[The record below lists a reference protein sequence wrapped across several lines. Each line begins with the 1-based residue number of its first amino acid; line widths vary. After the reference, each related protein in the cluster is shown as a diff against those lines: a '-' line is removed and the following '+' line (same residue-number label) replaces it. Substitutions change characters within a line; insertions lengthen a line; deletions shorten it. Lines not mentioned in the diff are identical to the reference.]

1 MASAVYPGRFDPV
14 HNGHVD
20 IARRASTLFDRLVVA
35 VYDSP
40 PQSVLFSTGERISL
54 FSEAVKDVRNVEVR
68 EFTGLATALASDL
81 NAGFIVRGLRAGY
94 DFETEFEMTHMWRHL
109 NRKIE
114 VVCMMSALE
123 NQFVYA
129 SRIKEVAQL
138 GGDVRGLVPPHVAA
152 KLKEKF
158 RPRSIGVL

>member
-1 MASAVYPGRFDPV
+1 MRSAVYPGRFDPV

-20 IARRASTLFDRLVVA
+20 IVRRASHLFDRLVVA

-40 PQSVLFSTGERISL
+40 PHRALFTTAERVRLFAESVSDIP
-54 FSEAVKDVRNVEVR
+54 NVEVR
-68 EFTGLATALASDL
+68 KFAGLATGAASEL
-81 NAGFIVRGLRAGY
+81 GARFIVRGLRAGY

-109 NRKIE
+109 NRDIE

-138 GGDVRGLVPPHVAA
+138 GGDVDGLVPSHVAA
-152 KLKEKF
+152 ELKRKF
-158 RPRSIGVL
+158 ISAS

>member
-1 MASAVYPGRFDPV
+1 MPSAVYPGRFDPV

-20 IARRASTLFDRLVVA
+20 IARRASMLFDRLVVA

-40 PQSVLFSTGERISL
+40 PQRSLFSTAERIRL
-54 FSEAVKDVRNVEVR
+54 FRQSVEDVPNVEVR
-68 EFTGLATALASDL
+68 EFSGLATALASELD
-81 NAGFIVRGLRAGY
+81 AGFIVRGLRAGY

-109 NRKIE
+109 NRNIE

-138 GGDVRGLVPPHVAA
+138 GGDVEGLVPAHVAA
-152 KLKEKF
+152 RLKEKF
-158 RPRSIGVL
+158 ISAS

>member
-1 MASAVYPGRFDPV
+1 MPSAVYPGKFDPV

-20 IARRASTLFDRLVVA
+20 IARRASKLFDKLIVA

-40 PQSVLFSTGERISL
+40 PQRALFTTDERVKMFADS
-54 FSEAVKDVRNVEVR
+54 VKDVPNVEVK
-68 EFTGLATALASDL
+68 EFTGLATSVAKDVS
-81 NAGFIVRGLRAGY
+81 AGFIVRGLRAGY

-109 NRKIE
+109 ERDIE

-129 SRIKEVAQL
+129 SRIKEVAKL
-138 GGDVRGLVPPHVAA
+138 GGDVDGLVPDQVATA
-152 KLKEKF
+152 LKEKYI
-158 RPRSIGVL
+158 SAS

>member
-20 IARRASTLFDRLVVA
+20 IARRASKLFDRLVVA

-40 PQSVLFSTGERISL
+40 PHRALFTTAERVRL
-54 FSEAVKDVRNVEVR
+54 FTESVKDVANVEVR
-68 EFTGLATALASDL
+68 EFAGLATGLATDL
-81 NAGFIVRGLRAGY
+81 GAGFIVRGLRAGY

-109 NRKIE
+109 DRKIE
-114 VVCMMSALE
+114 IVCMMSALE

-129 SRIKEVAQL
+129 SRIKEVAEL
-138 GGDVRGLVPPHVAA
+138 GGDVGGLVPPHVAA
-152 KLKEKF
+152 KLQERF
-158 RPRSIGVL
+158 NSAP

>member
-1 MASAVYPGRFDPV
+1 MRSAVYPGKFDPV

-20 IARRASTLFDRLVVA
+20 IARRASRLFDRVVVT

-40 PQSVLFSTGERISL
+40 PKRALFTTEERVQMFAES
-54 FSEAVKDVRNVEVR
+54 VKDVPNVEVR
-68 EFTGLATALASDL
+68 QFTGLATSVASDVG
-81 NAGFIVRGLRAGY
+81 AGFIVRGLRAGY

-109 NRKIE
+109 DRDIE

-129 SRIKEVAQL
+129 SRVKEVAQL
-138 GGDVRGLVPPHVAA
+138 GGDVDGLVPAHVAA
-152 KLKEKF
+152 ALKEKF
-158 RPRSIGVL
+158 TSAS